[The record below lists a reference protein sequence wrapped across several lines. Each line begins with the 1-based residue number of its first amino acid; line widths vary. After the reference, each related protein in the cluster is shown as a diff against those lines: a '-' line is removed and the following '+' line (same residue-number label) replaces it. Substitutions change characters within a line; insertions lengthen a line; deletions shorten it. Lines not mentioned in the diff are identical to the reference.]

1 MPTLGW
7 IQEDAWERYLASL
20 PQAEPLPPGP
30 PRVRCPFCAAD
41 FADMTGML
49 SHLSDSHRGERPVLL
64 LRAIEPPA
72 SSQTRV
78 GTALRAS
85 EVVLQNCTAA
95 TLALDGLA
103 PEPIPV
109 ADIPGALARQRDALV
124 DLQLVH
130 HFDKEARPIAT
141 GYRLRIQ
148 VPDKR
153 ALDAVD
159 RAFQRHLA
167 VDAPDFGAV
176 DSFLSNRACTGAA
189 RAYAEALASYVRGVL
204 VKDRPMA
211 AAVTLPFARYRDL
224 YVAALDGLEPYR
236 RPLADI
242 VCATVRF
249 ALNNFGSPVTTGFGP
264 LDGASRSLAALAGGA
279 SAISGIA
286 AAASGA
292 TVGVCPLDD
301 GVSRVLDLWRRLRER
316 PAWSPVLEDECRQVA
331 SSGALDAPDREKA
344 LALWAE
350 AALRSSPEAAA
361 EPLGLLSATYPFGTW
376 ASAERERTTNGR

>member
-1 MPTLGW
+1 MPTVGW

-49 SHLSDSHRGERPVLL
+49 SHLNDRHRGERPVLL
-64 LRAIEPPA
+64 VRATEPPGGGRA
-72 SSQTRV
+72 RV

-85 EVVLQNCTAA
+85 EVALQNCTAA
-95 TLALDGLA
+95 ALAFDGAA

-109 ADIPGALARQRDALV
+109 ADVPAALAGLRDALV

-130 HFDKEARPIAT
+130 QFDKEARPIAT
-141 GYRLRIQ
+141 TYRLRFQ

-167 VDAPDFGAV
+167 VDALDFGAV
-176 DSFLSNRACTGAA
+176 DSFLSDRASTGVAGP
-189 RAYAEALASYVRGVL
+189 YAEALASYVRGVL

-211 AAVTLPFARYRDL
+211 ASVTLPFARYRDL
-224 YVAALDGLEPYR
+224 YIAALDGLEPYR
-236 RPLADI
+236 RPLADL
-242 VCATVRF
+242 VCAAVRF
-249 ALNNFGSPVTTGFGP
+249 ALNNFGSPVTTGFAP

-279 SAISGIA
+279 TAVGGIA
-286 AAASGA
+286 DAAGGA

-301 GVSRVLDLWRRLRER
+301 GVSRILDLWRRVRER
-316 PAWSPVLEDECRQVA
+316 PAWSPALEDECRQVA
-331 SSGALDAPDREKA
+331 GSGALDVLDRQKA

-350 AALRSSPEAAA
+350 AALRHSPDAGT